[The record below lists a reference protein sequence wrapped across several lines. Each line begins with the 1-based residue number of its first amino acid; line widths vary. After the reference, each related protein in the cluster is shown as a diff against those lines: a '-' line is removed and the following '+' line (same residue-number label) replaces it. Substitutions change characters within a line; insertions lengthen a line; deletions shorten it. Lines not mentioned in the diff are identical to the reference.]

1 MTQDQAAADPF
12 LAFLADGGG
21 MRERVRQHDWAA
33 TPLGPITFWPQSLR
47 TATGLLLCS
56 PVPMVMLW
64 GEAGVMI
71 YNDAYSVF
79 AGGRH
84 PGLLGS
90 RVREGWPEVAEFNDR
105 VMRVGLAGGTLS
117 FKDQELTLF
126 RHGVAERVW
135 MDLDYSPVPD
145 EQGRPAG
152 VIAVVVETTTRRMAE
167 RRRAALSELGDRL
180 RETTTP
186 VAAAQALAQA
196 ALRHLSAEGVAMFEA
211 RSDGFHPLSH
221 AGRLPTA
228 EGEAA
233 PHRLVTSVM
242 RDGELVARLV
252 VERQGPPPWT
262 PDETSLGLEL
272 AERGWSSIL
281 RARAEAAL
289 RESEDHHR
297 ATVDLN
303 PQVSWTAIPEGE
315 LDQVSPRWM
324 EWTGT
329 SGLGSTWADGLHPD
343 DRARTFEIWG
353 RSVATGEA
361 YDIEHR
367 MKMRDGSYR
376 WAHSRAYP
384 RRDETGAIVKWYGA
398 TEDIHERRMA
408 EAALRESEERFRSL
422 ADSAPA
428 LIWMAD
434 SEGRLIYANR
444 HHERVFGLDPAT
456 TAPEAW
462 RSVIHE
468 ADLPG
473 FEASFGRAFAARED
487 FLGEVRIW
495 DRQRRTRWMLAQG
508 VPRTDAEG
516 RFLGYVG
523 VSIDVTEAR
532 LARDELERR
541 VAERTAELAA
551 TNRQLLGQIE
561 ERERI
566 EATLRQMQRLEAV
579 GQLTSGVA
587 HDFNNLLTVVLGN
600 LDFLEQAAQQAGLD
614 ARSLR
619 RLSLMRAAAQRGATL
634 TAQLL
639 AFSRRQRL
647 AARPLDL
654 NETVAGMRDLLEST
668 MGGSVTVEGSLQ
680 PGLWPALVD
689 PTQIELVILNLAIN
703 GRDAMGP
710 GGAIRV
716 ETANVS
722 LGPPE
727 RPEEPAPGDYVMVA
741 VSDTGSGMSPEVR
754 EKAFE
759 PFFTTKP
766 VGKGSGL
773 GLAQVYGFAKQS
785 GGGVRIETAPGR
797 GTTVRVFLPRADAPV
812 APDGLEGSENDGASR
827 RRRVLLVDDDAAVRE
842 VTGAML
848 DRLGCEVLEAGSGGA
863 ALDLLANEE
872 VPFDLAV
879 LDYAMPGM
887 TGAELAREIATRRP
901 GLPVIFVTGYADE
914 AALRELGEG
923 RVLQKPFTA
932 EALAQTMGR
941 ATPLSSHVGEG

>member
-1 MTQDQAAADPF
+1 MTQAQAADPF
-12 LAFLADGGG
+12 LHFLADGGG
-21 MRERVRQHDWAA
+21 MRESVRQHDWAA
-33 TPLGPITFWPQSLR
+33 TPLGPIASWPQSLR

-64 GEAGVMI
+64 GEEGVMI
-71 YNDAYSVF
+71 YNDAYSGF

-84 PGLLGS
+84 PALLGS
-90 RVREGWPEVAEFNDR
+90 RIREGWPEVADFNDR
-105 VMRVGLAGGTLS
+105 AMRVGLAGGTLS
-117 FKDQELTLF
+117 FKDQEFTLF

-145 EQGRPAG
+145 ERGRPGG

-180 RETTTP
+180 RETATP
-186 VAAAQALAQA
+186 AAAAHALSQA
-196 ALRHLSAEGVAMFEA
+196 ALRHLGAEGVAMFEA
-211 RSDGFHPLSH
+211 QQDEFHRLSH
-221 AGRLPTA
+221 AGRPPAT

-233 PHRLVTSVM
+233 PQRLVAPVM
-242 RDGELVARLV
+242 RDGHLVARLLA
-252 VERQGPPPWT
+252 ERRGPPPWT
-262 PDETSLGLEL
+262 PDEVALGLEL
-272 AERGWSSIL
+272 AERGWSSIQ

-303 PQVSWTAIPEGE
+303 PQVSWTALPEGQ

-329 SGLGSTWADGLHPD
+329 TGLGSTWSDGLHPD
-343 DRARTFEIWG
+343 DRARTFEVWG
-353 RSVATGEA
+353 HSVATGEP

-384 RRDETGAIVKWYGA
+384 RRDSKDAIVKWYGA
-398 TEDIHERRMA
+398 TEDIHVRRMA

-428 LIWMAD
+428 LIWMTE

-444 HHERVFGLDPAT
+444 HHERVFGLDPSA

-462 RSVIHE
+462 RNFIHE
-468 ADLPG
+468 ADLTS
-473 FEASFGRAFAARED
+473 FEAGFARAFAARED
-487 FLGEVRIW
+487 FLGEVRVW
-495 DRQRRTRWMLAQG
+495 DRKRRARWMLVQG
-508 VPRTDAEG
+508 VPRADGEG

-600 LDFLEQAAQQAGLD
+600 LDFVEQAAQQAGLD

-654 NETVAGMRDLLEST
+654 NETVAGMRDLLESS
-668 MGGSVTVEGSLQ
+668 MGGAVTIEGTLQ
-680 PGLWPALVD
+680 PELWPALVD

-703 GRDAMGP
+703 GRDAMGA
-710 GGAIRV
+710 GGSIRV

-722 LGPPE
+722 LGAPE

-741 VSDTGSGMSPEVR
+741 VSDTGSGMTPEVR
-754 EKAFE
+754 AKAFE

-797 GTTVRVFLPRADAPV
+797 GTTVRVFLPRASAPA
-812 APDGLEGSENDGASR
+812 APGDGEGTETDGAPR

-842 VTGAML
+842 VTGSML
-848 DRLGCEVLEAGSGGA
+848 GQLGCEVLEAGSGGA
-863 ALDLLANEE
+863 ALDLLSNEE
-872 VPFDLAV
+872 VPFDLVV

-914 AALRELGEG
+914 AALRELGAG
-923 RVLQKPFTA
+923 RVLQKPFTSD
-932 EALAQTMGR
+932 ALARILGR
-941 ATPLSSHVGEG
+941 ATPLASPMGEG